1 MVNYQQNKNYKIGYN
16 LTGNVYFERSGPAP
30 IKIFRVTFTLHLD
43 FLSNLI
49 GGCSKFS
56 TN

>member
-1 MVNYQQNKNYKIGYN
+1 MLKSFKIKIAGSITG

-49 GGCSKFS
+49 GGFSKFS